1 LLPKEGAMA
10 QLSRPYQIALA
21 VLAFLVLVWFV
32 ALRGHSSSSTPVAS
46 TPVST
51 PAPTAASEAQAA
63 AAPTPVY
70 HGAAPGVAGLTRV
83 INKAH
88 GAVATSQQDAHSFE
102 HASAQ
107 APGQSPEGTAA
118 STTTTGSQPA
128 AAPASTTQQAAA
140 ASTATTTSTATKQAA
155 GSANTA
161 AKTSKSAPHAATKPH
176 PAKLAIPAQQV
187 AVESELKQ
195 GKVVLVLFWN
205 PKGAD
210 DVAVRKE
217 LQVVSK
223 QLGGKIAVHDALAS
237 QVGAFGSITQAI
249 QVYQTPTILFVNG
262 KGLTTTLTGF
272 TDAFSIEQTVS
283 EARQA

>member
-1 LLPKEGAMA
+1 MA

-21 VLAFLVLVWFV
+21 ALVFLVLVWFV
-32 ALRGHSSSSTPVAS
+32 ALRGHGSSPSSTPAA
-46 TPVST
+46 ST
-51 PAPTAASEAQAA
+51 PAPTAAGEAKAA

-70 HGAAPGVAGLTRV
+70 HGAAPGVSGLTRA

-107 APGQSPEGTAA
+107 APSQSAEGAGA
-118 STTTTGSQPA
+118 STTTAGSNQA
-128 AAPASTTQQAAA
+128 AAPAS
-140 ASTATTTSTATKQAA
+140 ATKQAA
-155 GSANTA
+155 TPASAA
-161 AKTSKSAPHAATKPH
+161 AKASKSAG
-176 PAKLAIPAQQV
+176 IPARQA
-187 AVESELKQ
+187 AVEHELKQ

-205 PKGAD
+205 PKGTD

-217 LQVVSK
+217 LQAVDK
-223 QLGGKIAVHDALAS
+223 KLGGKISVHDALAN
-237 QVGAFGSITQAI
+237 QVGSFGSITRTI
-249 QVYQTPTILFVNG
+249 QVYQTPTILFVNR

-272 TDAFSIEQTVS
+272 TDAFSIEQTIN

>member
-1 LLPKEGAMA
+1 MA

-21 VLAFLVLVWFV
+21 ALVFLVLVWFV
-32 ALRGHSSSSTPVAS
+32 ALRGHGSSPSSTPVAS
-46 TPVST
+46 TP
-51 PAPTAASEAQAA
+51 APTAAGEAKAA

-70 HGAAPGVAGLTRV
+70 HGAAPGVSGLTRA

-107 APGQSPEGTAA
+107 APSQSTEGAGA
-118 STTTTGSQPA
+118 STTTAGSNQA
-128 AAPASTTQQAAA
+128 AAPASATKRAAA
-140 ASTATTTSTATKQAA
+140 PASA
-155 GSANTA
+155 A
-161 AKTSKSAPHAATKPH
+161 AKASKSAG
-176 PAKLAIPAQQV
+176 IPARQA
-187 AVESELKQ
+187 AVERELKQ

-205 PKGAD
+205 PKGTD

-217 LQVVSK
+217 LQAVDK
-223 QLGGKIAVHDALAS
+223 KLGGKISVHDALAN
-237 QVGAFGSITQAI
+237 QVGSFGSITRTI
-249 QVYQTPTILFVNG
+249 QVYQTPTILFVNR

-272 TDAFSIEQTVS
+272 TDAFSIEQTIN